1 MQILGFAGAVVLPLD
16 HCECETVPNLPPL
29 PEPMN
34 DTLMQQKRNA
44 AEVKENPT
52 TEESKPQHL
61 PPAPVL
67 TDEKGKPQTQ
77 GNKERDARKKR
88 IRKTKTT
95 QRGIC
100 PRTPH
105 RRYSTE
111 NKRNRQRRQ
120 TNTRCPRPRPERSW
134 TASRRS
140 RRQQYHLHSR
150 SRLASGD
157 GRIRPSDE

>member
-16 HCECETVPNLPPL
+16 HCECETIPNLPPL

-44 AEVKENPT
+44 AEVKESPPPRKANPNT
-52 TEESKPQHL
+52 SRRRLSRPTKKETPDTRKQ
-61 PPAPVL
+61 
-67 TDEKGKPQTQ
+67 GKETQ
-77 GNKERDARKKR
+77 GEENKEKE
-88 IRKTKTT
+88 TT

-100 PRTPH
+100 PRNPH

-111 NKRNRQRRQ
+111 NKRNRQRHQ

-134 TASRRS
+134 TAWRRS
-140 RRQQYHLHSR
+140 RMQQYHPHSR